1 VPLPGCARLARYCE
15 IDHRTAWPFGKT
27 STRNGLTEC
36 DPHHKAKHA
45 VLSLTRLED
54 GTHRWTLR
62 TGHYADVRP
71 RPLLRGW

>member
-1 VPLPGCARLARYCE
+1 MWLGFPSKRCLHKAPG
-15 IDHRTAWPFGKT
+15 
-27 STRNGLTEC
+27 NGLTEC

-45 VLSLTRLED
+45 ILSLTRLED

-62 TGHYADVRP
+62 TGHYADVPP